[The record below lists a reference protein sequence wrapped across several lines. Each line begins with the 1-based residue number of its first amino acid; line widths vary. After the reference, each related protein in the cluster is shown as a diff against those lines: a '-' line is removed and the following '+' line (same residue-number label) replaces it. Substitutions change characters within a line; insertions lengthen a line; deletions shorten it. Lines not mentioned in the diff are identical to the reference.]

1 MQDDRRRVA
10 ALPRRLVLKALAAAP
25 AALAAGCAAVS
36 AEQAP
41 DGGGPT
47 GGGPGAVVRAPAADE
62 ALAAIRGFPLAPDA
76 EPAFVFRAGA
86 VRPGDPR

>member
-1 MQDDRRRVA
+1 MQDDRRRGA

-25 AALAAGCAAVS
+25 AALAGCATVS

-41 DGGGPT
+41 RADVPPGDA
-47 GGGPGAVVRAPAADE
+47 PGAASRPPTADE
-62 ALAAIRGFPLAPDA
+62 ALAAIRSFPIAPDA